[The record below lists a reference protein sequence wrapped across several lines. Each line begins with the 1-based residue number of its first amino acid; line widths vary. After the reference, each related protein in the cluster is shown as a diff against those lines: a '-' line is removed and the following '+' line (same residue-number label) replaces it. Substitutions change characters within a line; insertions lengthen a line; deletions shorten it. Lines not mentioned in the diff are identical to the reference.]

1 MRCAI
6 LINEVMLVLSIV
18 AKEIKEARKAKG
30 LTQQELADI
39 LQVTQATVQQYESGR
54 RNPKPK
60 TLQRI
65 ADALN
70 MDFAA
75 LLGKATLID
84 GTVTHE
90 EMNTA
95 LQAPTRPT
103 AQQIGQAYDKATP
116 PVQRTVEV
124 ALEPFMGKDAE

>member
-1 MRCAI
+1 
-6 LINEVMLVLSIV
+6 
-18 AKEIKEARKAKG
+18 
-30 LTQQELADI
+30 
-39 LQVTQATVQQYESGR
+39 
-54 RNPKPK
+54 
-60 TLQRI
+60 
-65 ADALN
+65 